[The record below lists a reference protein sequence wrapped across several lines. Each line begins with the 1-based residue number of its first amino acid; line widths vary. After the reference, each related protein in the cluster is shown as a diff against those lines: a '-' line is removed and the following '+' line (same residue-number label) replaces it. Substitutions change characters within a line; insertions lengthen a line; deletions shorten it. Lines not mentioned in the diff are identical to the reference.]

1 MAKEATPAI
10 KADVCFGSA
19 AADLAM
25 FGRISS
31 ITSVRNRS
39 LAAGGIVGNDAV
51 LELIG

>member
-1 MAKEATPAI
+1 M
-10 KADVCFGSA
+10 KADVCFGSG
-19 AADLAM
+19 AADPAM

-39 LAAGGIVGNDAV
+39 LAAGGKVDNDAV